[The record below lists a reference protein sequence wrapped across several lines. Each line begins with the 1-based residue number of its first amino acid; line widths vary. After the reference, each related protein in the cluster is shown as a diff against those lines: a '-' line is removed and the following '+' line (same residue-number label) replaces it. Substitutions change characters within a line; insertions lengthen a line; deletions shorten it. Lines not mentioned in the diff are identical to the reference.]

1 MRDSTDASRL
11 GAGAPRL
18 PALCGL
24 PGCDGRGR
32 VQEYGLRCGGERTLV
47 VDLEEPATPL
57 DVPGARVV
65 KVDGP
70 RQWLRFRRGEAN
82 AGELTAAVAR
92 QARLIDL
99 TIEETD
105 IEGRRATDLHVGA
118 DG

>member
-1 MRDSTDASRL
+1 M
-11 GAGAPRL
+11 
-18 PALCGL
+18 
-24 PGCDGRGR
+24 
-32 VQEYGLRCGGERTLV
+32 
-47 VDLEEPATPL
+47 
-57 DVPGARVV
+57 

-105 IEGRRATDLHVGA
+105 IEDVVRRIYTSGSDA
-118 DG
+118 